1 MYILGMAEFM
11 AKKPYDI
18 TICNYF
24 FSKKLFWDP
33 IAVYQNICHSEKE
46 LCVLVLNFYIKC
58 IGKRSKI
65 ESHM

>member
-11 AKKPYDI
+11 AKKLYDI
-18 TICNYF
+18 TICNNFFPKSYF
-24 FSKKLFWDP
+24 GTPLLFIKTFATLKK
-33 IAVYQNICHSEKE
+33 N
-46 LCVLVLNFYIKC
+46 CVLVLNFYIKC